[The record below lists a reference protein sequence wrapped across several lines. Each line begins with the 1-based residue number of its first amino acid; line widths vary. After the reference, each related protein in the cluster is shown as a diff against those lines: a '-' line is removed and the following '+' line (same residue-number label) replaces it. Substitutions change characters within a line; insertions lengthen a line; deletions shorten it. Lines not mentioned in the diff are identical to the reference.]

1 MTTSIASQ
9 LQAIRSVIQIGLESK
24 KRPITRPSILF
35 DPKEAADL
43 DIDTILDIALS
54 GLEVLVSADERFKNY
69 KNDLFSHKSKEL
81 DRELMT
87 GEENKHINSTIS
99 SYLRLLSGHLQLPA
113 SLRTLEYLIR
123 RYKIHV
129 YNFEDLILCS
139 LPYHDTHAFV
149 RIVQLIDTRNGKW
162 KFLDGVKASGAPPP
176 RNVMVQQCVRDMGV
190 LEALCNYASP
200 AKKFQPSRPIVSFC
214 TAVVIEVLGS
224 ITTVNTDIVQ
234 RILPFV
240 ISGLQPGS
248 KGGSDHKAAA
258 LMIVCLLANKV
269 SLSPKLVKSL
279 MRSIAEIVQK
289 DASKSTDLQW
299 FRLSVMAL
307 INLVQLQ
314 SVDVFPKKVLEIL
327 KETREIAGVLMGLS
341 KEFNIDRFLAVL
353 LEALVDNS
361 SSDDTYHHVL
371 VSILEIVPIKN
382 FVDRV
387 VSKVLLSCM
396 KMSQKNSNPSS
407 SQSGSWAKDILMVIN
422 KIYPF
427 ELHQAVQK
435 FLEDTKVQSKNDD
448 AVFEI
453 CKMLD
458 GNLDMS
464 ASISDSKI
472 WLALHHPKAEV
483 RRATLSGLNK
493 HVDLKNMVVDSKR
506 LVTIQDAVLCQ
517 LRDDDLTVVQ
527 AALSLKGL
535 SEIISP
541 SDLLKA
547 LDDVLKKCVSTL
559 RSGASDKAALANDVA
574 IAFLKTA
581 VSIFHDQID
590 YSKKLAAMMFPLLL
604 IFQKLYKQTQR
615 LNLEVLELV
624 KEVKWPFYNDLTAVS
639 SEVVKLRQEVISSIN
654 MKIVNGLAE
663 TFSMHPSEYMTW
675 LVDSS
680 SDCTVSKTLL
690 ILVLMQSFLRPKNR
704 SEQFSALFEAF
715 FSFLK
720 TEWELQSAVVS
731 GNEFNNEML
740 QWDCGKFLDQ
750 LFDTDLKALNI
761 NILIC
766 TFWRLLE
773 AFTSMEDNQQLISS
787 RLTDLF
793 VFFSNSQSKHFFKE
807 HLHYLVTKCKISPI
821 DFLSGFYTNEDIS
834 ITVQVESLHCLAFLC
849 SEPDDRL
856 LLQLLFNFPSLLV
869 PLASDSQD
877 LRIASMG
884 CIEGLSA
891 LSHRA
896 DYLSKKNGNNAN
908 WSHFLD
914 ELLGLIVQQKRLI
927 LSDSNFLPSFLC
939 CLLGSS
945 RNSLLVPQ
953 NVEQRI
959 TAIDLCREAGK
970 LFDQSTKE
978 KILAFVLGSGLQLSS
993 FAKMMIISLLKGMGS
1008 TLLHV
1013 KEAESLLS
1021 QLLKRRHQY
1030 YFEVEQSSQKL
1041 SKTEVKILCL
1051 LLEVCAMPP
1060 SLEGHACEDYL
1071 LKALQLDGLSSEEFA
1086 IIEPCITVLQKL
1098 SAPLYSGLT
1107 TEKQELLFRELV
1119 ILFRNANGDIQ
1130 NATRE
1135 ALMRLNIT
1143 CSTVVHTINF
1153 IFKQESRIGGSA
1165 SGKKKRK
1172 SVVHQTSTLD
1182 GDVVCKVETA
1192 LCLLSS
1198 LLDILILKKDIASR
1212 EHLIG
1217 PLFKLLE
1224 KIFSDDWMPAQDEK
1238 WIKASDGVSQTGS
1251 STICYTQQTLLL
1263 VLEDIIG
1270 SLKNAI
1276 PLKDDI
1282 TNKINIKLLIM
1293 CARSA
1298 KHGVVRN
1305 HVFSLLSSIV
1315 KVVPENIMGYI
1326 LDIFTVA
1333 GESTVSQIDSHSQ
1346 HVFEDLISAVVPCW
1360 LAETRNTDK
1369 LLQVFVN
1376 VLPKIAEHRR
1386 LSIVVYLLRTLGEH
1400 NSLASLL
1407 ALLFRSLVSRKGL
1420 SLLDETIDL
1429 TSSAQREWEYA
1440 FAIRICEQYS
1450 CRIWLPSLVPLL
1462 QLIGA
1467 GNSCQEMFME
1477 LLFATEF
1484 ILHKLEDPEFSF
1496 KLDSSEDSDKIQ
1508 VADSSLETNLMHKFS
1523 NVWRKFLN
1531 GLCLSFFHH
1540 LGPQKLSPSVYLPE
1554 IFLVMCVKVEQS
1566 LHTNFS
1572 VSYDKHS
1579 HLDFFFWCNYHCAL
1593 FLYHLETLQELLE
1606 HVVCLSQLSDLR
1618 RKQINVPVRVRK
1630 EMKECM
1636 HAVLRSTTAVMIPS
1650 AYFRGIISLLCNSD
1664 VNVKKKALGLLS
1676 ETLKKRESIKTKHKG
1691 RRDSIASSIN
1701 DWFHVD
1707 GSTLDSFQQMCL
1719 EIAQL
1724 IDDTMDDSDA
1734 SLKLSAVSTLEVLAH
1749 RFSSNYSVFSM
1760 CLPSITKGICSNN
1773 LAISS
1778 SCLRTTGA
1786 LVDALGPRA
1795 FVQLPQIMEN
1805 VIKTSSKF
1813 SAALS
1818 LPEES
1823 LILSIL
1829 LALEAVV
1836 DKLGGFLNPYLEDII
1851 RLVVHGPEYTSGSK
1865 MKLRQK
1871 ADAVRKLLTEKI
1883 PVRLALPPLLKM
1895 YPDTVEAGD
1904 SSLAVFFEMLGSL
1917 VGTMDRS
1924 SVGGYNETIFDLCL
1938 RALDLRR
1945 QHPISIQNIDL
1956 VEKSIVNAMI
1966 ALTMKL
1972 TETMF
1977 KPLFIRSIEWAES
1990 YVEENDSTDNVIDR
2004 AISFYGLVNKL
2015 AENHRSLFVTYFEYL
2030 LEGFVRHLTNI
2041 VKPKG
2046 AGLIQKKKKAKIQDA
2061 GSDIK
2066 ENSVL
2071 TLKSWHLRALVISAL
2086 HKCFLYDTGS
2096 RKFLDSSKFQVLL
2109 KPIVSQLIVEPP
2121 ALLEEHPSIPSVNEV
2136 DELLIVCIG
2145 QMAVTAGTDLLW
2157 KPLNHEVLL
2166 QTRSDKIRSRILGL
2180 RIVKYLMDNLKEE
2193 YLVFLPETIPFL
2205 GELLEDLELPVKSLA
2220 QDVLKEMESMSGESL
2235 QQYL

>member
-1 MTTSIASQ
+1 MQ
-9 LQAIRSVIQIGLESK
+9 
-24 KRPITRPSILF
+24 
-35 DPKEAADL
+35 
-43 DIDTILDIALS
+43 
-54 GLEVLVSADERFKNY
+54 
-69 KNDLFSHKSKEL
+69 
-81 DRELMT
+81 
-87 GEENKHINSTIS
+87 
-99 SYLRLLSGHLQLPA
+99 
-113 SLRTLEYLIR
+113 
-123 RYKIHV
+123 
-129 YNFEDLILCS
+129 
-139 LPYHDTHAFV
+139 
-149 RIVQLIDTRNGKW
+149 
-162 KFLDGVKASGAPPP
+162 
-176 RNVMVQQCVRDMGV
+176 
-190 LEALCNYASP
+190 
-200 AKKFQPSRPIVSFC
+200 
-214 TAVVIEVLGS
+214 
-224 ITTVNTDIVQ
+224 
-234 RILPFV
+234 
-240 ISGLQPGS
+240 
-248 KGGSDHKAAA
+248 
-258 LMIVCLLANKV
+258 
-269 SLSPKLVKSL
+269 
-279 MRSIAEIVQK
+279 
-289 DASKSTDLQW
+289 
-299 FRLSVMAL
+299 
-307 INLVQLQ
+307 
-314 SVDVFPKKVLEIL
+314 
-327 KETREIAGVLMGLS
+327 
-341 KEFNIDRFLAVL
+341 
-353 LEALVDNS
+353 
-361 SSDDTYHHVL
+361 
-371 VSILEIVPIKN
+371 
-382 FVDRV
+382 
-387 VSKVLLSCM
+387 
-396 KMSQKNSNPSS
+396 
-407 SQSGSWAKDILMVIN
+407 
-422 KIYPF
+422 
-427 ELHQAVQK
+427 
-435 FLEDTKVQSKNDD
+435 
-448 AVFEI
+448 
-453 CKMLD
+453 
-458 GNLDMS
+458 
-464 ASISDSKI
+464 
-472 WLALHHPKAEV
+472 
-483 RRATLSGLNK
+483 
-493 HVDLKNMVVDSKR
+493 
-506 LVTIQDAVLCQ
+506 
-517 LRDDDLTVVQ
+517 
-527 AALSLKGL
+527 
-535 SEIISP
+535 
-541 SDLLKA
+541 
-547 LDDVLKKCVSTL
+547 
-559 RSGASDKAALANDVA
+559 
-574 IAFLKTA
+574 
-581 VSIFHDQID
+581 
-590 YSKKLAAMMFPLLL
+590 
-604 IFQKLYKQTQR
+604 
-615 LNLEVLELV
+615 
-624 KEVKWPFYNDLTAVS
+624 
-639 SEVVKLRQEVISSIN
+639 KLRQEVISSIN

-663 TFSMHPSEYMTW
+663 TFSMHPDEYMTW

-690 ILVLMQSFLRPKNR
+690 LLVLMQSFLRPKNK

-807 HLHYLVTKCKISPI
+807 HLHYLVTKCKISFI

-896 DYLSKKNGNNAN
+896 DYLSKKNGNNTN

-953 NVEQRI
+953 NVEQR
-959 TAIDLCREAGK
+959 
-970 LFDQSTKE
+970 FDQSTKE

-1021 QLLKRRHQY
+1021 QLLKRRRQY
-1030 YFEVEQSSQKL
+1030 YFEVERSSQKL

-1153 IFKQESRIGGSA
+1153 IFEQESRIDGSA
-1165 SGKKKRK
+1165 SRKKKRK
-1172 SVVHQTSTLD
+1172 SIVHQTSTLD
-1182 GDVVCKVETA
+1182 DDVVCKVETA

-1238 WIKASDGVSQTGS
+1238 WIKASYGVSQTGS

-1270 SLKNAI
+1270 SLKNVI

-1484 ILHKLEDPEFSF
+1484 ILHKLEDPEFSL

-1531 GLCLSFFHH
+1531 GLCLSFCHH

-1554 IFLVMCVKVEQS
+1554 IFLVMCMKVEQS
-1566 LHTNFS
+1566 LHPNFS

-1579 HLDFFFWCNYHCAL
+1579 HLDFFFWCNYHCAV

-1630 EMKECM
+1630 EMKECI

-1664 VNVKKKALGLLS
+1664 GNVKKKALGLLS

-1724 IDDTMDDSDA
+1724 IDDTMDDSDT

-1829 LALEAVV
+1829 VALEAVV

-1851 RLVVHGPEYTSGSK
+1851 RLVVLGPEYTSGSK

-1945 QHPISIQNIDL
+1945 QHPVSIQNIDL

-2121 ALLEEHPSIPSVNEV
+2121 ALLEDHPSIPSVNEV

>member
-1 MTTSIASQ
+1 MTTSISSQ
-9 LQAIRSVIQIGLESK
+9 LQAIRSVIQTGLESK
-24 KRPITRPSILF
+24 KRPITRSSVLF
-35 DPKEAADL
+35 DSKEAADL

-69 KNDLFSHKSKEL
+69 KNDLFSHKSKEV

-87 GEENKHINSTIS
+87 AEENKHINTTIS

-176 RNVMVQQCVRDMGV
+176 RNVIVQQCVRDMGV

-200 AKKFQPSRPIVSFC
+200 AKKFQSSRPVVSFC

-248 KGGSDHKAAA
+248 KDGSDHKAAA

-279 MRSIAEIVQK
+279 MRSIAEIVEK

-307 INLVQLQ
+307 IKFVQLQ
-314 SVDVFPKKVLEIL
+314 SVNVVPKKVLEIL
-327 KETREIAGVLMGLS
+327 KETREIAGVLIGLS

-371 VSILEIVPIKN
+371 VSILETVPIKN
-382 FVDRV
+382 FVDRI

-396 KMSQKNSNPSS
+396 RMSQKNSNSS
-407 SQSGSWAKDILMVIN
+407 SQSGSRAKDILMVLN

-435 FLEDTKVQSKNDD
+435 FLEDAKVQSKNDD

-458 GNLDMS
+458 GNLDMP
-464 ASISDSKI
+464 ASVSDSKI

-483 RRATLSGLNK
+483 RRAMLSGLNR
-493 HVDLKNMVVDSKR
+493 HVDLKNMAVDSKR

-535 SEIISP
+535 SEIINP
-541 SDLLKA
+541 DDFLKA
-547 LDDVLKKCVSTL
+547 LDGVLKKCVSTL
-559 RSGASDKAALANDVA
+559 RSGASDKSALVNDVA

-581 VSIFHDQID
+581 VSTFQDQID
-590 YSKKLAAMMFPLLL
+590 YSKKLAAMMFPLFL
-604 IFQKLYKQTQR
+604 IFKKLYKQTQR

-624 KEVKWPFYNDLTAVS
+624 KEVKWPFYNHLTAVS
-639 SEVVKLRQEVISSIN
+639 SEVLKLQQEVISSIN

-663 TFSMHPSEYMTW
+663 TLSVHPGEYMPW

-680 SDCTVSKTLL
+680 SDCTFSKTLL
-690 ILVLMQSFLRPKNR
+690 FLVLMQSFLRVKNKG
-704 SEQFSALFEAF
+704 EQFSALFEAF

-720 TEWELQSAVVS
+720 TEWGLHSAVVVS
-731 GNEFNNEML
+731 GNEFNNEMI
-740 QWDCGKFLDQ
+740 QWDCGRFLDQ
-750 LFDTDLKALNI
+750 LFDTDLKALNT

-773 AFTSMEDNQQLISS
+773 AFTSMEDNQQLIGN
-787 RLTDLF
+787 RLSDLF

-834 ITVQVESLHCLAFLC
+834 IAVQVESLHCLTFLC

-877 LRIASMG
+877 LRVASLG

-927 LSDSNFLPSFLC
+927 LSDRNFLPSFLC
-939 CLLGSS
+939 YLLGSS
-945 RNSLLVPQ
+945 RNSLPVPQ
-953 NVEQRI
+953 NVEQR
-959 TAIDLCREAGK
+959 
-970 LFDQSTKE
+970 FDQSSKE

-1021 QLLKRRHQY
+1021 RLLKRRRQY
-1030 YFEVEQSSQKL
+1030 YFEMDRSSQEL
-1041 SKTEVKILCL
+1041 SKTEVKIMCL

-1060 SLEGHACEDYL
+1060 SQEGHACEDYL

-1086 IIEPCITVLQKL
+1086 IIEPCITVLKKL

-1143 CSTVVHTINF
+1143 CSTVVHTLNF
-1153 IFKQESRIGGSA
+1153 IFEQESRIGGSA
-1165 SGKKKRK
+1165 SRKKKRISK
-1172 SVVHQTSTLD
+1172 VHQTSTLD

-1198 LLDILILKKDIASR
+1198 LLDILILKNDIASR
-1212 EHLIG
+1212 ELLIG

-1224 KIFSDDWMPAQDEK
+1224 KIFSDEWMPAQDEN
-1238 WIKASDGVSQTGS
+1238 WIKASYGISQTGS

-1263 VLEDIIG
+1263 VLEDIIS

-1282 TNKINIKLLIM
+1282 KNKINIKMLIT

-1346 HVFEDLISAVVPCW
+1346 HVFENLISAVVPCW

-1386 LSIVVYLLRTLGEH
+1386 LSMVVYLLRTLGEH

-1420 SLLDETIDL
+1420 SLLDDTNDL
-1429 TSSAQREWEYA
+1429 TSSAQKEWEYA
-1440 FAIRICEQYS
+1440 FAIQICEQYS

-1477 LLFATEF
+1477 LLFATEV
-1484 ILHKLEDPEFSF
+1484 ILHKLEDPEFSI
-1496 KLDSSEDSDKIQ
+1496 KLKSSEDSDKIQ
-1508 VADSSLETNLMHKFS
+1508 
-1523 NVWRKFLN
+1523 
-1531 GLCLSFFHH
+1531 
-1540 LGPQKLSPSVYLPE
+1540 
-1554 IFLVMCVKVEQS
+1554 
-1566 LHTNFS
+1566 
-1572 VSYDKHS
+1572 
-1579 HLDFFFWCNYHCAL
+1579 
-1593 FLYHLETLQELLE
+1593 ETLQELLE
-1606 HVVCLSQLSDLR
+1606 QVVCLSQLTYLR
-1618 RKQINVPVRVRK
+1618 RKQINVPDRVRK
-1630 EMKECM
+1630 ELKASMR
-1636 HAVLRSTTAVMIPS
+1636 AVLMSTTVVMIPS

-1664 VNVKKKALGLLS
+1664 GNVKKKALGLLS
-1676 ETLKKRESIKTKHKG
+1676 ETLRKGESIKTKRKG
-1691 RRDSIASSIN
+1691 RRDSIASSSN

-1719 EIAQL
+1719 EIARL
-1724 IDDTMDDSDA
+1724 IDDTMDDSDT

-1749 RFSSNYSVFSM
+1749 KYSSNYSVFSM

-1805 VIKTSSKF
+1805 VMKISSKF

-1823 LILSIL
+1823 LMLSL
-1829 LALEAVV
+1829 LLTLEAVV
-1836 DKLGGFLNPYLEDII
+1836 DKLGGFLSPYLEDII

-1871 ADAVRKLLTEKI
+1871 ADAVRRLLTEKI
-1883 PVRLALPPLLKM
+1883 PVRLALPPLLKI

-1904 SSLAVFFEMLGSL
+1904 SSVAVFFEMLGSL

-1924 SVGGYNETIFDLCL
+1924 SVGGYNEAIFDLCL

-1945 QHPISIQNIDL
+1945 QHPVSILNIDL
-1956 VEKSIVNAMI
+1956 VEKSIINAMI

-1990 YVEENDSTDNVIDR
+1990 YVEENDNVIDR

-2015 AENHRSLFVTYFEYL
+2015 AEKHRSLFVTYFEYL
-2030 LEGFVRHLTNI
+2030 LEGCVRHLTNT
-2041 VKPKG
+2041 VKPKVS
-2046 AGLIQKKKKAKIQDA
+2046 GLIQKKKKAKIQEA

-2071 TLKSWHLRALVISAL
+2071 TLKSWHLRAVVISAL

-2109 KPIVSQLIVEPP
+2109 KPIVSQLIAEPP
-2121 ALLEEHPSIPSVNEV
+2121 ALLEEHPSIPSVKEV

-2166 QTRSDKIRSRILGL
+2166 QTRSDNIRSRILGL
-2180 RIVKYLMDNLKEE
+2180 RIAKYLMDNLKEE

-2205 GELLEDLELPVKSLA
+2205 GELLQDLELPVKSLA

-2235 QQYL
+2235 RQYL

>member
-1 MTTSIASQ
+1 MTTNIASQ

-314 SVDVFPKKVLEIL
+314 SVNVFPKKVLEIL

-581 VSIFHDQID
+581 VSTFHDQID

-604 IFQKLYKQTQR
+604 IFQKTQR

-663 TFSMHPSEYMTW
+663 TFSMHPGEYMTW

-690 ILVLMQSFLRPKNR
+690 LLVLMQSFLRPKNK

-731 GNEFNNEML
+731 GNEFNTEML

-821 DFLSGFYTNEDIS
+821 DFLSSFYTNEDIS

-953 NVEQRI
+953 NVEQR
-959 TAIDLCREAGK
+959 
-970 LFDQSTKE
+970 FDQSTKE

-1021 QLLKRRHQY
+1021 HLLKRRRQY
-1030 YFEVEQSSQKL
+1030 YFEVERSSQKL

-1153 IFKQESRIGGSA
+1153 IFEQESRIGGSA

-1172 SVVHQTSTLD
+1172 SIVHQTSNLD

-1192 LCLLSS
+1192 LSLLSS

-1224 KIFSDDWMPAQDEK
+1224 KIFSDDWMHAQDEK

-1270 SLKNAI
+1270 SLKNVI

-1407 ALLFRSLVSRKGL
+1407 ALLFRSLVSRKGH

-1508 VADSSLETNLMHKFS
+1508 
-1523 NVWRKFLN
+1523 
-1531 GLCLSFFHH
+1531 
-1540 LGPQKLSPSVYLPE
+1540 
-1554 IFLVMCVKVEQS
+1554 
-1566 LHTNFS
+1566 
-1572 VSYDKHS
+1572 
-1579 HLDFFFWCNYHCAL
+1579 
-1593 FLYHLETLQELLE
+1593 ETLQELLE

-1664 VNVKKKALGLLS
+1664 GNVKKKALGLLS

-1724 IDDTMDDSDA
+1724 IDDTMDESDT

-1924 SVGGYNETIFDLCL
+1924 SVSGYNETIFDLCL

-1945 QHPISIQNIDL
+1945 QHPVSIQNIDL

>member
-1 MTTSIASQ
+1 MTTSISSQ
-9 LQAIRSVIQIGLESK
+9 LQAIRSVIQTGLESK

-35 DPKEAADL
+35 DSKEAADL

-87 GEENKHINSTIS
+87 AEENKHINTTIS

-190 LEALCNYASP
+190 LEALCSYASP
-200 AKKFQPSRPIVSFC
+200 AKKFQSSRPVVSFC

-248 KGGSDHKAAA
+248 KDSSDHKAAA

-279 MRSIAEIVQK
+279 MRSIAEIV

-314 SVDVFPKKVLEIL
+314 SVNVFPKKVLEIL
-327 KETREIAGVLMGLS
+327 KETREIAGVLNGLS

-371 VSILEIVPIKN
+371 VSILETVPIKN
-382 FVDRV
+382 FVDRI

-396 KMSQKNSNPSS
+396 RMSQKNSNSS
-407 SQSGSWAKDILMVIN
+407 SQSGSRAKDILMVLN

-458 GNLDMS
+458 GNLDMPT
-464 ASISDSKI
+464 SISDSKI

-483 RRATLSGLNK
+483 RCSMLSGLNR
-493 HVDLKNMVVDSKR
+493 HVDLKNMAVDSKR

-517 LRDDDLTVVQ
+517 LRDNDLTVVQ

-535 SEIISP
+535 SEIINP
-541 SDLLKA
+541 DDLLEA
-547 LDDVLKKCVSTL
+547 LGGVLKKSVSTL
-559 RSGASDKAALANDVA
+559 RSGASDKSALVNDVA

-581 VSIFHDQID
+581 VSTFQDQID

-604 IFQKLYKQTQR
+604 IFKKTQM

-624 KEVKWPFYNDLTAVS
+624 KEVKWPFYNHLTAVS
-639 SEVVKLRQEVISSIN
+639 SEVLKLQKEG
-654 MKIVNGLAE
+654 GLKA
-663 TFSMHPSEYMTW
+663 
-675 LVDSS
+675 DDNDA
-680 SDCTVSKTLL
+680 SDCL
-690 ILVLMQSFLRPKNR
+690 IEVLAKAMYKCVGFNITMPWPEVLDPLQ
-704 SEQFSALFEAF
+704 
-715 FSFLK
+715 
-720 TEWELQSAVVS
+720 TEWGLHSAVVS
-731 GNEFNNEML
+731 GNEFNNEMI
-740 QWDCGKFLDQ
+740 QWDCGRFIDQ
-750 LFDTDLKALNI
+750 LFDTDLKALNT

-773 AFTSMEDNQQLISS
+773 AFTSMEDNQQLIGN
-787 RLTDLF
+787 RLSDLF

-821 DFLSGFYTNEDIS
+821 DFLSGFYTKEDIS
-834 ITVQVESLHCLAFLC
+834 IAVQVESLHCLTFLC

-869 PLASDSQD
+869 PLASDNQD
-877 LRIASMG
+877 LRVASMG
-884 CIEGLSA
+884 CIEGLSS

-927 LSDSNFLPSFLC
+927 LSDRNFLPSFLC
-939 CLLGSS
+939 YLLGSS

-953 NVEQRI
+953 NVEQR
-959 TAIDLCREAGK
+959 
-970 LFDQSTKE
+970 FDQSSKE

-1021 QLLKRRHQY
+1021 RLLKRRRQY
-1030 YFEVEQSSQKL
+1030 YFEMDRSSQEL
-1041 SKTEVKILCL
+1041 SKTEVKIMCL

-1060 SLEGHACEDYL
+1060 SQEGHACEDYL
-1071 LKALQLDGLSSEEFA
+1071 LKSLQLDGLSSEEFA

-1107 TEKQELLFRELV
+1107 TEKTGSLFFSFFELLFRELV

-1143 CSTVVHTINF
+1143 CSTVVHTLNF
-1153 IFKQESRIGGSA
+1153 IFEQESRIGGSA

-1172 SVVHQTSTLD
+1172 SKVHQTSTLD

-1198 LLDILILKKDIASR
+1198 LLDILILKNDIASR
-1212 EHLIG
+1212 ELLIG

-1224 KIFSDDWMPAQDEK
+1224 KIFSDEWMPAQDEN
-1238 WIKASDGVSQTGS
+1238 WIKASYGISQTGS

-1263 VLEDIIG
+1263 VLEDIIS

-1282 TNKINIKLLIM
+1282 TNKINIKMLIT

-1305 HVFSLLSSIV
+1305 HNQLFHRLTAIHNMCLRILYLLL
-1315 KVVPENIMGYI
+1315 Y
-1326 LDIFTVA
+1326 
-1333 GESTVSQIDSHSQ
+1333 
-1346 HVFEDLISAVVPCW
+1346 PCW

-1386 LSIVVYLLRTLGEH
+1386 LSMVVYLLRTLGEH

-1407 ALLFRSLVSRKGL
+1407 ALLFQSLVSRKGL
-1420 SLLDETIDL
+1420 SLLDDTNDL

-1440 FAIRICEQYS
+1440 FAIQICDQYS

-1467 GNSCQEMFME
+1467 GDSCQEMFME
-1477 LLFATEF
+1477 LLFATEV

-1496 KLDSSEDSDKIQ
+1496 KLKSSEDSDKIQ
-1508 VADSSLETNLMHKFS
+1508 
-1523 NVWRKFLN
+1523 
-1531 GLCLSFFHH
+1531 
-1540 LGPQKLSPSVYLPE
+1540 
-1554 IFLVMCVKVEQS
+1554 
-1566 LHTNFS
+1566 
-1572 VSYDKHS
+1572 
-1579 HLDFFFWCNYHCAL
+1579 
-1593 FLYHLETLQELLE
+1593 ETLQELLE
-1606 HVVCLSQLSDLR
+1606 QVVCLSQLIDLR
-1618 RKQINVPVRVRK
+1618 RKQINVPDKVRK
-1630 EMKECM
+1630 ELKASMR
-1636 HAVLRSTTAVMIPS
+1636 AVLMSTTVVMIPS

-1664 VNVKKKALGLLS
+1664 GNVKKKALGLLS
-1676 ETLKKRESIKTKHKG
+1676 ETLRKP
-1691 RRDSIASSIN
+1691 
-1701 DWFHVD
+1701 
-1707 GSTLDSFQQMCL
+1707 LDSFQQMCL
-1719 EIAQL
+1719 EIARL
-1724 IDDTMDDSDA
+1724 IDDTMDDSDT

-1749 RFSSNYSVFSM
+1749 KYSSNYSVFSM

-1805 VIKTSSKF
+1805 VITISSKF
-1813 SAALS
+1813 STALS

-1823 LILSIL
+1823 LMLSIL
-1829 LALEAVV
+1829 LTLEAVV
-1836 DKLGGFLNPYLEDII
+1836 DKLGGFLSPYLEDII
-1851 RLVVHGPEYTSGSK
+1851 QLVVHGPEYTSGSK

-1871 ADAVRKLLTEKI
+1871 ADAVRRLLTEKI
-1883 PVRLALPPLLKM
+1883 PVRLALPPLLKI

-1904 SSLAVFFEMLGSL
+1904 SSVAVFFEMLGSL

-1924 SVGGYNETIFDLCL
+1924 SVGGYNEAIFDLCL

-1945 QHPISIQNIDL
+1945 QHPVSIQNIDL
-1956 VEKSIVNAMI
+1956 VEKSIINAMI

-1990 YVEENDSTDNVIDR
+1990 YVEENDNVIDR

-2015 AENHRSLFVTYFEYL
+2015 AEKHRSLFVTYFEYL
-2030 LEGFVRHLTNI
+2030 LEGCVRHLTNT
-2041 VKPKG
+2041 VKPKVS
-2046 AGLIQKKKKAKIQDA
+2046 GLIQKKKKAKIQEA

-2071 TLKSWHLRALVISAL
+2071 TLKSWHLRAVVISAL

-2121 ALLEEHPSIPSVNEV
+2121 ALLEEHPSIPSVKEV

-2166 QTRSDKIRSRILGL
+2166 QTRSDNIRSRILGL
-2180 RIVKYLMDNLKEE
+2180 RIAKYLMDNLKEE

-2235 QQYL
+2235 RQYL

>member
-1 MTTSIASQ
+1 MATSISSQ
-9 LQAIRSVIQIGLESK
+9 LQAIRSVIQTGLESK

-35 DPKEAADL
+35 DSKEAADL

-87 GEENKHINSTIS
+87 AEENKHINTTIS

-190 LEALCNYASP
+190 LEALCSYASP
-200 AKKFQPSRPIVSFC
+200 AKKFQSSRPVVSFC

-248 KGGSDHKAAA
+248 KDSSDHKAAA

-279 MRSIAEIVQK
+279 MRSIAEIV

-314 SVDVFPKKVLEIL
+314 SVNVFPKKVLEIL
-327 KETREIAGVLMGLS
+327 KETREIAGVLNGLS

-371 VSILEIVPIKN
+371 VSILETVPIKN
-382 FVDRV
+382 FVDRI

-396 KMSQKNSNPSS
+396 RMSQKNSNSS
-407 SQSGSWAKDILMVIN
+407 SQSGSRAKDILMVLN

-458 GNLDMS
+458 GNLDMP

-483 RRATLSGLNK
+483 RRSMLSGLNR
-493 HVDLKNMVVDSKR
+493 HVDLKNMAVDSKR

-535 SEIISP
+535 SEIINP
-541 SDLLKA
+541 DDLLEA
-547 LDDVLKKCVSTL
+547 LGGVLKKSVSTL
-559 RSGASDKAALANDVA
+559 RSGASDKSALVNDVA

-581 VSIFHDQID
+581 VSTFQDQID

-604 IFQKLYKQTQR
+604 IFKKTQM

-624 KEVKWPFYNDLTAVS
+624 KEVKWPFYNHLIAVS
-639 SEVVKLRQEVISSIN
+639 SEVLKLQKEGISLIN

-663 TFSMHPSEYMTW
+663 TLSVHPGEYMPW

-690 ILVLMQSFLRPKNR
+690 FLVLMQSFLRVKNKG
-704 SEQFSALFEAF
+704 EQFSALFEAF

-720 TEWELQSAVVS
+720 TEWGLHSAVVS
-731 GNEFNNEML
+731 GNEFNNEMI
-740 QWDCGKFLDQ
+740 QWDCGRFIDQ
-750 LFDTDLKALNI
+750 LFDTDLKALNT

-773 AFTSMEDNQQLISS
+773 AFTSMEDNQQLIGN
-787 RLTDLF
+787 RLSDLF

-834 ITVQVESLHCLAFLC
+834 IAVQVESLHCLTFLC

-869 PLASDSQD
+869 PLASDNQD
-877 LRIASMG
+877 LRVASMG
-884 CIEGLSA
+884 CIEGLSS

-927 LSDSNFLPSFLC
+927 LSDRNFLPSFLC
-939 CLLGSS
+939 YLLGSS

-953 NVEQRI
+953 NVEQR
-959 TAIDLCREAGK
+959 
-970 LFDQSTKE
+970 FDQSSKE

-1021 QLLKRRHQY
+1021 RLLKRRRQY
-1030 YFEVEQSSQKL
+1030 YFEMDRSSQEL
-1041 SKTEVKILCL
+1041 SKTEVKIMCL

-1060 SLEGHACEDYL
+1060 SQEGHACEDYL
-1071 LKALQLDGLSSEEFA
+1071 LKSLQLDGLSSEEFA

-1107 TEKQELLFRELV
+1107 TKKQELLFRELV

-1143 CSTVVHTINF
+1143 CSTVVHTLNF
-1153 IFKQESRIGGSA
+1153 IFEQESRIGGSA

-1172 SVVHQTSTLD
+1172 SKVHQTSTLD

-1198 LLDILILKKDIASR
+1198 LLDILILKNDIASR
-1212 EHLIG
+1212 ELLIG

-1224 KIFSDDWMPAQDEK
+1224 KIFLDEWMPAQDEN
-1238 WIKASDGVSQTGS
+1238 WIKASYGISQLGLA
-1251 STICYTQQTLLL
+1251 QFVTLSKHFYLY
-1263 VLEDIIG
+1263 
-1270 SLKNAI
+1270 LKI
-1276 PLKDDI
+1276 LSDDI
-1282 TNKINIKLLIM
+1282 TNKINIKMLIT

-1346 HVFEDLISAVVPCW
+1346 HVFENLISAVVPCW

-1386 LSIVVYLLRTLGEH
+1386 LSMVVYLLRTLGEH

-1407 ALLFRSLVSRKGL
+1407 ALLFQSLVSRKGL
-1420 SLLDETIDL
+1420 SLLDDTNDL

-1440 FAIRICEQYS
+1440 FAIQICDQYS

-1477 LLFATEF
+1477 LLFATEV

-1496 KLDSSEDSDKIQ
+1496 KLKSSEDSDKIQ
-1508 VADSSLETNLMHKFS
+1508 
-1523 NVWRKFLN
+1523 
-1531 GLCLSFFHH
+1531 
-1540 LGPQKLSPSVYLPE
+1540 
-1554 IFLVMCVKVEQS
+1554 
-1566 LHTNFS
+1566 
-1572 VSYDKHS
+1572 
-1579 HLDFFFWCNYHCAL
+1579 
-1593 FLYHLETLQELLE
+1593 ETLQELLE
-1606 HVVCLSQLSDLR
+1606 QVVCLSQLIDLR
-1618 RKQINVPVRVRK
+1618 RKQINVPDKVRK
-1630 EMKECM
+1630 ELKASMR
-1636 HAVLRSTTAVMIPS
+1636 AVLMSTTVVMIPS

-1664 VNVKKKALGLLS
+1664 GNVKKKALGLLS
-1676 ETLKKRESIKTKHKG
+1676 ETLRKRESIKTKRKG
-1691 RRDSIASSIN
+1691 RRDSIASSSN

-1719 EIAQL
+1719 EIARL
-1724 IDDTMDDSDA
+1724 IDDTMDDSDT

-1749 RFSSNYSVFSM
+1749 KYSSNYSVFSM

-1805 VIKTSSKF
+1805 VITISSKF

-1823 LILSIL
+1823 LMLSIL
-1829 LALEAVV
+1829 LTLEAVV
-1836 DKLGGFLNPYLEDII
+1836 DKLGGFLSPYLEDII
-1851 RLVVHGPEYTSGSK
+1851 RLVVHSPEYTSGSK

-1871 ADAVRKLLTEKI
+1871 ADAVRRLLTEKI
-1883 PVRLALPPLLKM
+1883 PVRLALPPLLKI

-1904 SSLAVFFEMLGSL
+1904 SSVAVFFEMLGSL

-1924 SVGGYNETIFDLCL
+1924 SVGGYNEAIFDLCL

-1945 QHPISIQNIDL
+1945 QHPVSIQNIDL
-1956 VEKSIVNAMI
+1956 VEKSIINAMI

-1990 YVEENDSTDNVIDR
+1990 YVEENDNGIDR

-2015 AENHRSLFVTYFEYL
+2015 AEKHRSLFVTYFEYL
-2030 LEGFVRHLTNI
+2030 LEGCVRHLTNT
-2041 VKPKG
+2041 VKPKVS
-2046 AGLIQKKKKAKIQDA
+2046 GLIQKKKKAKIQEA
-2061 GSDIK
+2061 ESDIK

-2071 TLKSWHLRALVISAL
+2071 TLKSWHLRAVVISAL

-2121 ALLEEHPSIPSVNEV
+2121 ALLEEHPSIPSVKEV

-2166 QTRSDKIRSRILGL
+2166 QTRSDNIRSRILGL
-2180 RIVKYLMDNLKEE
+2180 RIAKYLMDNLKEE
-2193 YLVFLPETIPFL
+2193 YL
-2205 GELLEDLELPVKSLA
+2205 DLELPVKSLA

-2235 QQYL
+2235 RQYL

>member
-1 MTTSIASQ
+1 MTTSVASQ
-9 LQAIRSVIQIGLESK
+9 LQAIRSVIQTGLESK

-200 AKKFQPSRPIVSFC
+200 AKKFQPSRSVVSFC

-224 ITTVNTDIVQ
+224 ITTVNTDVVQ

-279 MRSIAEIVQK
+279 MRSIAEIAQK

-299 FRLSVMAL
+299 FRLSIMAL

-314 SVDVFPKKVLEIL
+314 SIDVFPKKVLEIL

-371 VSILEIVPIKN
+371 VSILETVPIKN

-396 KMSQKNSNPSS
+396 KMSQKNSNPS

-483 RRATLSGLNK
+483 RRATLSGLNR
-493 HVDLKNMVVDSKR
+493 HVDLKNMAVDSKR

-547 LDDVLKKCVSTL
+547 LDGVLKKCVSTL

-581 VSIFHDQID
+581 VSTFHDQID

-604 IFQKLYKQTQR
+604 IFQKTQR

-639 SEVVKLRQEVISSIN
+639 SEVVKLQQEVISSIN

-663 TFSMHPSEYMTW
+663 TFSMHPGEYMTW

-690 ILVLMQSFLRPKNR
+690 LLVLMQSFLRPKNK

-740 QWDCGKFLDQ
+740 QWDCGRFLDQ

-787 RLTDLF
+787 RHTDLF

-953 NVEQRI
+953 NVEQR
-959 TAIDLCREAGK
+959 
-970 LFDQSTKE
+970 FDQSTKE

-1008 TLLHV
+1008 ALLHV

-1021 QLLKRRHQY
+1021 QLLKRRRQY
-1030 YFEVEQSSQKL
+1030 YFEVDRSSQKL

-1153 IFKQESRIGGSA
+1153 IFEQESRIGGSA

-1172 SVVHQTSTLD
+1172 SIVHQTSTLD

-1224 KIFSDDWMPAQDEK
+1224 KIFSDDWMPAQDEN
-1238 WIKASDGVSQTGS
+1238 WIKASYGVSQTGS

-1270 SLKNAI
+1270 SLKNVI

-1420 SLLDETIDL
+1420 SLLDETNDL
-1429 TSSAQREWEYA
+1429 TSSAEREWEYA

-1508 VADSSLETNLMHKFS
+1508 
-1523 NVWRKFLN
+1523 
-1531 GLCLSFFHH
+1531 
-1540 LGPQKLSPSVYLPE
+1540 
-1554 IFLVMCVKVEQS
+1554 
-1566 LHTNFS
+1566 
-1572 VSYDKHS
+1572 
-1579 HLDFFFWCNYHCAL
+1579 
-1593 FLYHLETLQELLE
+1593 ETLQELLE

-1636 HAVLRSTTAVMIPS
+1636 HGVLRSTTAVMIPS

-1664 VNVKKKALGLLS
+1664 GNVKKKALGLLS

-1691 RRDSIASSIN
+1691 RRDSIASSIT

-1719 EIAQL
+1719 EIARL
-1724 IDDTMDDSDA
+1724 IDDTMDDSDT

-1823 LILSIL
+1823 LMLSIL

-1945 QHPISIQNIDL
+1945 QHPLSIQNIDL

-1990 YVEENDSTDNVIDR
+1990 YVEENDSKDNVIDR

-2015 AENHRSLFVTYFEYL
+2015 AENHRSLFVSYFEYL
-2030 LEGFVRHLTNI
+2030 LEGCVRHLTNI

-2046 AGLIQKKKKAKIQDA
+2046 AGLIQKKKKAKIQEA

-2109 KPIVSQLIVEPP
+2109 KPIVSQLIAEPP

-2136 DELLIVCIG
+2136 DELLVVCIG

-2180 RIVKYLMDNLKEE
+2180 RIVKYLMDNLKDE